1 MTATGR
7 FVAGALLAMAGGALV
22 IAASRL
28 SWVLIETRG
37 EPVVLTPG
45 RTAYIGR
52 SVVSRSGHEFIP
64 TLLPLGVL
72 IVLAAGLTLLS
83 SPRARRWW
91 LAAAVGAAAVVLAR
105 VIAKW
110 TQMSIPISAPGEALP
125 GVHAGGGRAVGLAGA
140 LVAIV
145 AALAAFRFSS
155 RARPLRLP
163 E

>member
-1 MTATGR
+1 VSATGR
-7 FVAGALLAMAGGALV
+7 FVVGALFAMAGGALV

-28 SWVLIETRG
+28 SWVVIETRG
-37 EPVVLTPG
+37 DPVVLTPG

-52 SVVSRSGHEFIP
+52 SVISRSGHELIP

-91 LAAAVGAAAVVLAR
+91 LAAAIGAGGLVLAQ

-110 TQMSIPISAPGEALP
+110 TQRARPISAPGEALP
-125 GVHAGGGRAVGLAGA
+125 GVHAGSARAVGMAGA

-145 AALAAFRFSS
+145 AVLAALRSAS